1 MKLLWIGGWGILPA
15 WGLAHVKA
23 HFPEASHEWRPPSP
37 NALVDYESF
46 DGLAGYSLGA
56 NILLRAGLGPRALLL
71 APFVDFKKESGLSGK
86 ISLTQLRYVRRWLE
100 RDPLAALNDFF
111 DLACLSC
118 RASELPYNKEDLLW
132 GVDQL
137 ILDGNTTLGEGC
149 TAILGTED
157 PLLDVRL
164 AATIFS
170 KSKRIEGAGHDLP
183 EVLQG
188 TYLKI

>member
-1 MKLLWIGGWGILPA
+1 MKLLWIGGCGILPA
-15 WGLAHVKA
+15 WGLAHVKTR
-23 HFPEASHEWRPPSP
+23 FPEASHEWRPPSP

-46 DGLAGYSLGA
+46 DVPAGYSLGA
-56 NILLRAGLGPRALLL
+56 NILLRAGLGALSFLL
-71 APFVDFKKESGLSGK
+71 APFVYFKKESGLSGE

-100 RDPLAALNDFF
+100 RDPLAALNDFL
-111 DLACLSC
+111 DLARLSY
-118 RASELPYNKEDLLW
+118 RASKLPYKKEDLLW
-132 GVDQL
+132 GVEQL

-149 TAILGTED
+149 TVILGTED
-157 PLLDVRL
+157 PLLGVRL